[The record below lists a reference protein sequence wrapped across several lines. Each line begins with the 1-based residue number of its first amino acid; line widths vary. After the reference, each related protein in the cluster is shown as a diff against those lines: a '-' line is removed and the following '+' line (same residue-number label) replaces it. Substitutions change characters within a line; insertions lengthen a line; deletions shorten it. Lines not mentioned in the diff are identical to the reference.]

1 MKKILITGVA
11 GLLGSRMAEWIL
23 QNHAEVKIIGI
34 DDLSGGYIEH
44 VPNGVEFHQL
54 DITSDEI
61 ADLFKGVS
69 IVYHFAAYAAE
80 GLSPFIRK
88 FNYRSNIVGT
98 ASVVNACIEGQV
110 GRLVFTSSM
119 AVYGVGNP
127 PFKESDLPEP
137 IDPYGVAKYA
147 CEMDIKIAGSQHGLD
162 WCILRPHNVY
172 GRNQN
177 IWDRY
182 RNVLGIWMFQNMNEL
197 PFTIFG
203 DGRQQR
209 AFSCIDD
216 CLLPLWKAGVDARAS
231 KKIINIGSWRYYSIQ
246 EAAQILKEVIGKAT
260 IRYEAARHE
269 VKDALPAHE
278 LSISILDYQDN
289 TTLRMGLKMMWDWA
303 QKQPRRSQKSWD
315 KYELEKGIY
324 QFWKNP

>member
-289 TTLRMGLKMMWDWA
+289 TTLRMVLKMMLDWA

>member
-1 MKKILITGVA
+1 
-11 GLLGSRMAEWIL
+11 
-23 QNHAEVKIIGI
+23 
-34 DDLSGGYIEH
+34 
-44 VPNGVEFHQL
+44 
-54 DITSDEI
+54 
-61 ADLFKGVS
+61 
-69 IVYHFAAYAAE
+69 
-80 GLSPFIRK
+80 
-88 FNYRSNIVGT
+88 
-98 ASVVNACIEGQV
+98 V